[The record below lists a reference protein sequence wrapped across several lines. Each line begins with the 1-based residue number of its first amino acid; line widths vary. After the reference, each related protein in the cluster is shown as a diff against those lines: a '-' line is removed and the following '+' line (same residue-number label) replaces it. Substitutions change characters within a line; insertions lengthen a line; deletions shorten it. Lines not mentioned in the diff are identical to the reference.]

1 MCIMCTLLGLDKTA
15 DYETLKE
22 WCLIGFNYLLKIDPQ
37 HSFLVKEIEKVILK
51 IDIRGSNR
59 DGSEMI
65 RFDMI
70 HLITISLC

>member
-1 MCIMCTLLGLDKTA
+1 MDVDLGHTYQSNTMIYQDS
-15 DYETLKE
+15 EM
-22 WCLIGFNYLLKIDPQ
+22 
-37 HSFLVKEIEKVILK
+37 
-51 IDIRGSNR
+51 IRGSNR